1 MALANLKCISNIVV
15 VGREPRGGGG
25 GGGEAI
31 EALLGLQL
39 KGRGQAHKNTL
50 N

>member
-1 MALANLKCISNIVV
+1 MLMALANLKCISNIVV
-15 VGREPRGGGG
+15 VGREPR